1 MATFYYL
8 HTMIHHGPQGVYKKD
23 ELTKALNN
31 FNYDRHNW
39 LGIQITMYSGVTD
52 IHYEINKHGFANLY
66 INDQAGVTPLN
77 DSQIKTF
84 CHSHQIRTH
93 MASNSRNCLNS
104 EKDDN
109 DLFALRCTINSQ
121 NLEKLMNLTDLS
133 SLDYSGKELN
143 NFFLLLYLKCLTTN
157 YYKLYNQNTLSFFDW
172 QIFAVKIND
181 KLYLLSKPTNE
192 DSLFGPYRL
201 HIENPINPTNFK
213 NHIKFQQ
220 LGDPLP
226 LNSVVDNLD
235 KLQDDYHKIENSI
248 FNTKTWLATNY

>member
-1 MATFYYL
+1 MIKLKPLLPFTNITRQLQTIKVDDIIENKTNKRIYL
-8 HTMIHHGPQGVYKKD
+8 C
-23 ELTKALNN
+23 
-31 FNYDRHNW
+31 FR
-39 LGIQITMYSGVTD
+39 
-52 IHYEINKHGFANLY
+52 NKHIYRAF
-66 INDQAGVTPLN
+66 
-77 DSQIKTF
+77 KTF

-93 MASNSRNCLNS
+93 TASNSRNCLNS

-157 YYKLYNQNTLSFFDW
+157 HYKLYNQNTLSFFDW

-192 DSLFGPYRL
+192 DSLFGPYQL
-201 HIENPINPTNFK
+201 HIENPIDPTNFK
-213 NHIKFQQ
+213 DHVKFQQ

-226 LNSVVDNLD
+226 LNSLVDNFD
-235 KLQDDYHKIENSI
+235 KLQDDYQKIENSI
-248 FNTKTWLATNY
+248 NNTKTWLATNYWCSFPFFL